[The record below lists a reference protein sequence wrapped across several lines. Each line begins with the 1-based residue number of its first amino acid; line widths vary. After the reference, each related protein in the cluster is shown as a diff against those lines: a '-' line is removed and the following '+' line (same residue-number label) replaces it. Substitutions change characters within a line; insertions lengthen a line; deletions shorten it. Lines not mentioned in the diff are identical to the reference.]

1 MQMNPG
7 NFSVSVENFVCFSD
21 DHHTQ
26 VFYFNCKFE
35 RRKDPRQK
43 GDWPQTLTQEEI
55 TLNKESKIF
64 LVKSF
69 QGTVRRAT

>member
-26 VFYFNCKFE
+26 VFYFNYKFE
-35 RRKDPRQK
+35 RKKDPRQK

-69 QGTVRRAT
+69 QGTVRRTT

>member
-1 MQMNPG
+1 MIITLK
-7 NFSVSVENFVCFSD
+7 FSILIANL
-21 DHHTQ
+21 
-26 VFYFNCKFE
+26 NE
-35 RRKDPRQK
+35 RKIPRQK

-69 QGTVRRAT
+69 QGTVRRTT